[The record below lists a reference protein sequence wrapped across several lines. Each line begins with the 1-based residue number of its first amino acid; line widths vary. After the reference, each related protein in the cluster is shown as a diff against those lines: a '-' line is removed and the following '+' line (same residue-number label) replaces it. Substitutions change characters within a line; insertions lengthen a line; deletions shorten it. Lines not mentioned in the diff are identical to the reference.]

1 MPLLWIGVLLVLGK
15 WLEIS
20 PVAELSWWWVL
31 APLGA
36 AFIWFEVFESLFGL
50 DKKKK
55 ILEME
60 EMRRIRVEREFNL
73 TNGKNKGKG
82 KIGRVR

>member
-15 WLEIS
+15 WLEIG
-20 PVAELSWWWVL
+20 PIAEISWWWVL
-31 APLGA
+31 APLGG
-36 AFIWFEVFESLFGL
+36 AFIWFEIFEGLFGL

-73 TNGKNKGKG
+73 TNGKGKGKA